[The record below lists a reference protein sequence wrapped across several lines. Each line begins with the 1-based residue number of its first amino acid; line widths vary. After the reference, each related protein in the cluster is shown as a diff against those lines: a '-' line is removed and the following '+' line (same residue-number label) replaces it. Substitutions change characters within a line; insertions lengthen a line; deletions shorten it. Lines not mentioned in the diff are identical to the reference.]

1 MPDAVLPILVGE
13 GSGQVLE
20 DVEVCFP
27 EQAVELGVIEKRVEV
42 DRCEVIP
49 GKVIIIGKVV
59 KNIPFKTRCSGDC
72 PRPESRRTRVIC
84 GDLRHC
90 TAFIPFKLFIE
101 IPKAEEGDRCEVVEA
116 CVLGEV
122 DTLVDENGDGCF
134 ERLEETVDIHIR
146 VRVVRDMVMNVS
158 AARKPLQRKV
168 SFHTGQKKRCGR
180 CR

>member
-1 MPDAVLPILVGE
+1 MPDAVLPVLVGE
-13 GSGQVLE
+13 DSGQVLE
-20 DVEVCFP
+20 DVEVEFP
-27 EQAVELGVIEKRVEV
+27 EPALEVGKIEKRVEI

-49 GKVIIIGKVV
+49 GKVIVVGRVV
-59 KNIPFKTRCSGDC
+59 KNIPFKTQGSGHC
-72 PRPESRRTRVIC
+72 RRPEGRRTRVIC

-101 IPKAEEGDRCEVVEA
+101 IPGAEEGDRCEVVEA

-134 ERLEETVDIHIR
+134 ERLEETIDIHVR
-146 VRVVRDMVMNVS
+146 VRVIRDTVMNVC
-158 AARKPLQRKV
+158 AARKPIRRKV
-168 SFHTGQKKRCGR
+168 RFQPDRHHKRCC

>member
-1 MPDAVLPILVGE
+1 MPEAVLPVLVGE
-13 GSGQVLE
+13 DSGQVLE
-20 DVEVCFP
+20 DVEVEFP
-27 EQAVELGVIEKRVEV
+27 EPALELGKIEKHVEI

-49 GKVIIIGKVV
+49 GKVIVIGRVV
-59 KNIPFKTRCSGDC
+59 KNIPFKTQSSNHCR
-72 PRPESRRTRVIC
+72 RPEGRRTRVIC

-101 IPKAEEGDRCEVVEA
+101 IPGAEEGDRCEVVEA

-134 ERLEETVDIHIR
+134 ERLEETIDIHVR
-146 VRVVRDMVMNVS
+146 VRVIRDTVMNVC
-158 AARKPLQRKV
+158 AARKPIRRKV
-168 SFHTGQKKRCGR
+168 RFQPDRHHKRCC